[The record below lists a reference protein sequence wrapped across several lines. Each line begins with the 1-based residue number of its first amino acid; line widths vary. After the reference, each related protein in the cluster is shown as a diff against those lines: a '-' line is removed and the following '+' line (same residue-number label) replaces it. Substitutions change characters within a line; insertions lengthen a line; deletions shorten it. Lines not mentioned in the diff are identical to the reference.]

1 MQRIVRDEFQ
11 SEEVLDALRS
21 PKDGAL
27 VAFYGSVRDRFEGRE
42 VKVLR
47 YVVYDEMAEASIR
60 RIEEEVREASGAD
73 RVFVQHRVGDLKP
86 GDPTILVAA
95 SSPHRQAAFDACRAA
110 LERVKTEVPVWKKE
124 IYEDGG
130 EAWVES
136 HAGPPPSEA

>member
-1 MQRIVRDEFQ
+1 MKRIVKDDFETA
-11 SEEVLDALRS
+11 EVLERLRS
-21 PKDGAL
+21 PRDGAL
-27 VAFYGSVRDRFEGRE
+27 VAFFGSVRDSFEGRK
-42 VKVLR
+42 VKLLR
-47 YVVYDEMAEASIR
+47 YEVYDDMAEASIR

-73 RVFVQHRVGDLKP
+73 QVFVPHRVGDLKP

-95 SSPHRQAAFDACRAA
+95 SSPHREAAFEACRVA

-124 IYEDGG
+124 IYADGG

>member
-1 MQRIVRDEFQ
+1 MKRIVRDDFQ
-11 SEEVLDALRS
+11 TEKVLELLRS
-21 PKDGAL
+21 PKDGAI
-27 VAFYGSVRDRFEGRE
+27 VTFFGSVRDSFEGRE
-42 VKVLR
+42 VKLLR
-47 YVVYDEMAEASIR
+47 YEVYDEMAEASIR

-73 RVFVQHRVGDLKP
+73 RVFVQHRVGDLMP

-95 SSPHRQAAFDACRAA
+95 SSPHREAAFEACRVA